1 LQSDYIV
8 LSLPYTNRT
17 RQIINTE
24 RLRKLESSA
33 FIVNVSRGELIDQE
47 ALIETLKENRIAG
60 AALDVATP
68 EPLPSDSRLWEMPN
82 VILTPHASA
91 YSAKN
96 DDKRFRIFNRN
107 LKLYLQG
114 KPLENRVDFDAG
126 Y

>member
-17 RQIINTE
+17 RQIINAE

>member
-1 LQSDYIV
+1 M

-17 RQIINTE
+17 RQIINAE

-68 EPLPSDSRLWEMPN
+68 EPLPFDKKRNKGINQKYYCNSDGDR
-82 VILTPHASA
+82 
-91 YSAKN
+91 
-96 DDKRFRIFNRN
+96 
-107 LKLYLQG
+107 
-114 KPLENRVDFDAG
+114 
-126 Y
+126 